1 MPANAVLS
9 SNAAARPRHR
19 IADALRRDGFEN
31 ARIVRTRMLRVML
44 VEESQEDSSP
54 LKTGLVEAGYEVV
67 ETTTTAAALLDR
79 VTAVAPDVIIV
90 GTDSPTR
97 DTLEQLSFV
106 TRERPRPIVLFTD
119 DRESATIQ
127 ASLRAG
133 VSAYIVAGMQPERL
147 KPILDVALAR
157 FEQEQALREELKDA
171 QDKLAERKLVERAKG
186 LLMRDKGVSE
196 QVAFGMM
203 RKLAMDRNRRL
214 AEVAQQ
220 IIDIAEL
227 R

>member
-1 MPANAVLS
+1 
-9 SNAAARPRHR
+9 
-19 IADALRRDGFEN
+19 
-31 ARIVRTRMLRVML
+31 ML
-44 VEESQEDSSP
+44 VDESQEDSSP

-79 VTAVAPDVIIV
+79 VAAVAPDVIIV

-133 VSAYIVAGMQPERL
+133 VSAYIVAGMQPDRI

-203 RKLAMDRNRRL
+203 RKLAMDRSRRL